1 MVVITT
7 KLHKAIPMVCANNTL
22 FEDLRIFLCRS
33 SEPPYLSGPGDL
45 TLFNDPDQAH

>member
-33 SEPPYLSGPGDL
+33 SEPPYISGLGDL
-45 TLFNDPDQAH
+45 LLFHDPNHAH